1 MAISCAGER
10 SEGKRPEIESNSR
23 GKKQDEVGDQAA
35 STEEQLQQGKGADLA
50 NRNKSFWAAKTQASR
65 NRERGAT
72 LQFFAQVQGADRVV
86 IPKEEWVSAAE
97 KFKNALVGFVFGAKP
112 LSSRMKRFVRAKW
125 GDESVV
131 KVSSLNDGI
140 FLLNFAEEARKMEV
154 ILGGPWT
161 FDNRPLILKHWSEHE
176 DYKCGSIESLPVWVT
191 LPGIKAH
198 VSDLTILSRICSVL
212 GIPICTDGV
221 TADGSSYGYAR
232 VCVEV
237 FGDVELL
244 DRIEYEDPY
253 GNCYVQPVLYEWR
266 PPRCTNC
273 CNFGHLK
280 EMCPEPNFEA
290 MLAAMKE
297 KEIQMAKEKDKREA
311 AEDLDNIEVV
321 EEETP
326 ADVTAESATSVPVQ
340 HTSNFTPKLEDS
352 LPQAATTKI
361 SEEGKP
367 QFNIGGASV
376 PPTSGFSL
384 NLENAAVSEQN
395 EQSSFGGVVF
405 GEAKSVPNN
414 QPEQP
419 VSAIDGSSFTEKT
432 EASGNAGYQE
442 DEMEEEA
449 PEASHAAE
457 IKLGSLGGFG
467 LGSSTPTTPNRNPF
481 GGSLGNPSASPA
493 SSPFTMSSSGGE
505 FRPAS
510 FSFSPTQL
518 QQTTSQPAATSFGGF
533 GSSTTPAGFGFGFAA
548 NQAPSGGGFGQP
560 AQVGQGQQALGSV
573 LSSFGQSRQNGIG
586 QPANSFAPVS
596 GFGSGFAGSQS
607 TGGFSNAATKSG
619 GFAALASNSGG
630 FAAAASAATG
640 GFATAH
646 SGGFAGVAAPT
657 GGFSGFAGAA
667 GSGGGFGAAGGG
679 GFGQQGSSF
688 SAFGGTGAQPPAQ
701 FFTQMRK

>member
-23 GKKQDEVGDQAA
+23 GKKQDEVGDRAA
-35 STEEQLQQGKGADLA
+35 SKEEQLQQGKGADLA
-50 NRNKSFWAAKTQASR
+50 NRNKSR

-72 LQFFAQVQGADRVV
+72 LQFFAQVQGGDRVV
-86 IPKEEWVSAAE
+86 IPKDEWVSAAE
-97 KFKNALVGFVFGAKP
+97 KFKNALVGFVFGVKP

-154 ILGGPWT
+154 LLGGPWT
-161 FDNRPLILKHWSEHE
+161 FGNRPLILKHWSEHE

-198 VSDLTILSRICSVL
+198 VSDSTILSRICSVL
-212 GIPICTDGV
+212 GRPICTDGV

-280 EMCPEPNFEA
+280 EMCPEPNLEA

-297 KEIQMAKEKDKREA
+297 KEIQMAKEKDEREA

-321 EEETP
+321 EEETL

-384 NLENAAVSEQN
+384 NLENAAVSESEQN

-405 GEAKSVPNN
+405 GEAKSVPNS

-449 PEASHAAE
+449 PEASPAAE

-467 LGSSTPTTPNRNPF
+467 FGSSTPTTPNRNPF

-493 SSPFTMSSSGGE
+493 SSPFTMSSSGGFLLHNYSKQHLNQQLLLLVGLDLQPHLLALALALQPIKHPVE
-505 FRPAS
+505 VDLDSRHKLGKDSKHWDLSLVLLGSRGKLGLDNLQTALPLLVVLAVAS
-510 FSFSPTQL
+510 L
-518 QQTTSQPAATSFGGF
+518 AASLR
-533 GSSTTPAGFGFGFAA
+533 AGFQMLLP
-548 NQAPSGGGFGQP
+548 N
-560 AQVGQGQQALGSV
+560 L
-573 LSSFGQSRQNGIG
+573 
-586 QPANSFAPVS
+586 
-596 GFGSGFAGSQS
+596 AGLLL
-607 TGGFSNAATKSG
+607 
-619 GFAALASNSGG
+619 LASNSGG

-688 SAFGGTGAQPPAQ
+688 SAFGGTGAQPPVQ
-701 FFTQMRK
+701 LFTQMRK

>member
-35 STEEQLQQGKGADLA
+35 SKEEQLQQGKGADLA
-50 NRNKSFWAAKTQASR
+50 NRNKSFVAAKTQASR

-72 LQFFAQVQGADRVV
+72 LQFFTRVQGADRVV

-154 ILGGPWT
+154 LLGGPWT

-212 GIPICTDGV
+212 GRPICTDGV

-280 EMCPEPNFEA
+280 EMCPEPNLEG
-290 MLAAMKE
+290 MLAAVKE

-352 LPQAATTKI
+352 LPQAATAKI

-432 EASGNAGYQE
+432 EASGNAGYHE

-449 PEASHAAE
+449 PEASPAAE

-467 LGSSTPTTPNRNPF
+467 LGSSTPATPNRNPF

-505 FRPAS
+505 LFRPAS

-533 GSSTTPAGFGFGFAA
+533 GSSTTPAGFGFAA
-548 NQAPSGGGFGQP
+548 NQ
-560 AQVGQGQQALGSV
+560 
-573 LSSFGQSRQNGIG
+573 
-586 QPANSFAPVS
+586 APVS

-607 TGGFSNAATKSG
+607 AGGFSNAATKSG

-657 GGFSGFAGAA
+657 GGFSGFAGAG
-667 GSGGGFGAAGGG
+667 GSGRGFNAAGGG